1 MLANIIDF
9 VLKFIPI
16 NYAKIILVSMLVLAG
31 VFSSYKITSWYYSG
45 EIEKLNSKVTQ
56 YEIAYSAL
64 AESSKLQNE
73 SIQKLS
79 KEQEKKQKEVKLA
92 QDKAKLDSLIYK
104 KKASELLQIKSE
116 GKSCSD
122 ASALI
127 DNALKQERSIK

>member
-1 MLANIIDF
+1 MISFLIS
-9 VLKFIPI
+9 LIPTS
-16 NYAKIILVSMLVLAG
+16 YLKIILIASIFLAG
-31 VFSSYKITSWYYSG
+31 LFSGYKVTSWYYSG
-45 EIEKLNSKVTQ
+45 DIANLESTVKQ

-92 QDKAKLDSLIYK
+92 QDKAKLDSSIYK